1 MQLTKRL
8 EPSVH
13 CFGGN
18 IVFKQINSEFRIGF
32 RVGWVCFVEV
42 VNTISFDDVVAQKDQ
57 ESNDQQDSG
66 YQTDDED
73 DERNCKTADATTAWN
88 LGFACSTSGATRTNE
103 GVVELVADGLAF
115 SVEIQNAHIYVSTAG
130 LNQRHVLVLVGGG
143 VHQQII

>member
-73 DERNCKTADATTAWN
+73 DERCTPFIKGNGET
-88 LGFACSTSGATRTNE
+88 LQYRS
-103 GVVELVADGLAF
+103 
-115 SVEIQNAHIYVSTAG
+115 Y
-130 LNQRHVLVLVGGG
+130 HVLVEVPTARLLMPPLPGTTKETVGGTEWKKSRQPRRTYFG
-143 VHQQII
+143 FRM